1 MSKFPKINSIHFGG
15 PVIAVALII
24 GGAIPFVIWLIC
36 GEVVWWLVILGAA
49 ILALFGAILTI
60 EMHQDHGKVPYYE
73 KHLKETIPFDP
84 EKQYAVIRA
93 SICTGEKVAGF
104 KDKSTKAFTEVMLVR
119 NAADEERF
127 KEIYDIQDIKKEY

>member
-1 MSKFPKINSIHFGG
+1 MPRLPKINSIHFGSQ
-15 PVIAVALII
+15 VIAVALII
-24 GGAIPFVIWLIC
+24 GGVIPFILWLIC
-36 GEVVWWLVILGAA
+36 SKVIWWLVILGAD
-49 ILALFGAILTI
+49 ILALFGAILAI

-84 EKQYAVIRA
+84 ERQYAVIKA

-104 KDKSTKAFTEVMLVR
+104 KDKSTKAFTEVMLIR
-119 NAADEERF
+119 YAADEERF